1 MHCPSRPHMGRI
13 GGHKI
18 DGGSPL
24 LLLAGLCPPQEQGSA
39 PRLCQA
45 CCRGGGWSMGEAGRV
60 LGLGAKLS
68 PSSWGRGGE
77 DAAEV
82 SLLPLTWEEPGCLCS
97 ARLLILCLSCF
108 KISSLKEAAKD
119 DRPQIRVILLICSSK
134 ANPCL
139 YHSECLRS
147 PAPGSSHPA
156 PQQQNHSGQHSEG
169 PETIT
174 GNFWAVS
181 PELLVCI
188 EGPCLLLVWLY

>member
-1 MHCPSRPHMGRI
+1 MGTRVMEGALVAAGRAVSPSGI
-13 GGHKI
+13 GF
-18 DGGSPL
+18 
-24 LLLAGLCPPQEQGSA
+24 CPPAVPGTAGE
-39 PRLCQA
+39 
-45 CCRGGGWSMGEAGRV
+45 GGWSMGEAGRV

-68 PSSWGRGGE
+68 PSCWGRGGE
-77 DAAEV
+77 DAAEA

-139 YHSECLRS
+139 CHSECLRS
-147 PAPGSSHPA
+147 PAPGSSHTA

-174 GNFWAVS
+174 GSFWAVS

-188 EGPCLLLVWLY
+188 EGPCLLLAWLY